1 MHKYILLFTLLLW
14 LASCSASGG
23 NGSSTSGQSYAD
35 QLRQRANG
43 QPGLQTPTTPEPKP
57 TNPPLPPQPQQVIA
71 LPTPK
76 VLMGN
81 ASAAAPAEAW
91 RDTSR
96 DPDPTDMAVSIAGF
110 AVGITG
116 TPIWLFVFGWIV
128 FSYIVRKKVR
138 K

>member
-1 MHKYILLFTLLLW
+1 MRKYILFFTLLFL
-14 LASCSASGG
+14 LAGCNASGG
-23 NGSSTSGQSYAD
+23 GSSPASGRSYAD
-35 QLRQRANG
+35 QLRQRSIG
-43 QPGLQTPTTPEPKP
+43 QPGAQTPTAPEPVA
-57 TNPPLPPQPQQVIA
+57 TNPSPPPQRQQVIT

-76 VLMGN
+76 ALGGN
-81 ASAAAPAEAW
+81 VSSAAPAEAW

-110 AVGITG
+110 AIGITG